1 MSNGFEYLVML
12 TGCLVILFEIV
23 LNNKKRTNYKYT
35 KNMNKLPNHM
45 LNKAARCKEGVHRP
59 WDSIYMRFKNKK
71 N

>member
-1 MSNGFEYLVML
+1 MSNGFEYLFML

-23 LNNKKRTNYKYT
+23 LNNKKEQTTNT
-35 KNMNKLPNHM
+35 QKNMNKLPNHM
-45 LNKAARCKEGVHRP
+45 LNQAARCKEEVHRP